1 MSDQENCEACGKIPT
16 KVVRTILPSIA
27 ISRNNVYALPLSF
40 ALNKQHVIDYKCQ
53 QRNSVAEYNSE
64 YENKLNTKAGLIGTG
79 DPLTRAYQALTSA
92 VIPGDLSAVRRPGR
106 STLWSAITPGGTFG
120 TPNPLARAAAAI
132 VDKPERGFRCPEGF
146 QFGGRFTDKY
156 YSTCGKKLFELA
168 ISLLSG
174 GQTLAELISPTIPRG
189 ISVQGRRLRSD
200 ATVGQVSMVR
210 KPEINIPKVG
220 SGNFAAFKNAIRNVT
235 DEMTQYA
242 EPVTRLVRRDGV
254 VLNPLVSAKVLRTV
268 PDNRDMEGAS
278 YVLYASKPTQIGKDE
293 LGVLSNSGIVSVVY
307 VLPNGGTLAIR
318 KTRNLSNGER
328 RRLGRLVAEAEKMPV
343 TDDPAARIEYIAAE
357 MDGPIAYEQS
367 FGDLKGPNDMVTVM
381 DPKTKREKQV
391 RRWYRDAFLMDSG
404 LRQVS
409 ERETQIEDEAGLVDD
424 LKTAISLVNRGGQI
438 GNITPEL
445 RIPAIEMSK
454 FADSKRINRR
464 MTSYTVGRDKLVA
477 VNSSDANEHLG
488 VMFASEMQS
497 QLGALAP
504 SVWFAGSGSRRPYI
518 VSYPED
524 VDSVSRV
531 ARSTGM
537 DLADPE
543 DMLRLMIADVLTDV
557 RNRNPSGIYTI
568 GDGPARRT
576 FASPIPSAASVESE
590 RMTRAEILS
599 MLDQSMYRSY
609 FMRLR
614 KEQRKRA
621 IALIEELLY
630 RAKQFNFREFARR
643 MSIDGKLTESE
654 RRHADILRRIFESR
668 IGVLS
673 SSLKFLKDVVNGK

>member
-1 MSDQENCEACGKIPT
+1 
-16 KVVRTILPSIA
+16 
-27 ISRNNVYALPLSF
+27 
-40 ALNKQHVIDYKCQ
+40 
-53 QRNSVAEYNSE
+53 
-64 YENKLNTKAGLIGTG
+64 
-79 DPLTRAYQALTSA
+79 
-92 VIPGDLSAVRRPGR
+92 
-106 STLWSAITPGGTFG
+106 
-120 TPNPLARAAAAI
+120 
-132 VDKPERGFRCPEGF
+132 
-146 QFGGRFTDKY
+146 
-156 YSTCGKKLFELA
+156 
-168 ISLLSG
+168 
-174 GQTLAELISPTIPRG
+174 
-189 ISVQGRRLRSD
+189 
-200 ATVGQVSMVR
+200 
-210 KPEINIPKVG
+210 
-220 SGNFAAFKNAIRNVT
+220 
-235 DEMTQYA
+235 
-242 EPVTRLVRRDGV
+242 
-254 VLNPLVSAKVLRTV
+254 
-268 PDNRDMEGAS
+268 
-278 YVLYASKPTQIGKDE
+278 
-293 LGVLSNSGIVSVVY
+293 
-307 VLPNGGTLAIR
+307 
-318 KTRNLSNGER
+318 
-328 RRLGRLVAEAEKMPV
+328 MPV

-381 DPKTKREKQV
+381 DPKNKREKQV

-454 FADSKRINRR
+454 FADSKRINKR
-464 MTSYTVGRDKLVA
+464 MTSYTIGRDKLVA

-590 RMTRAEILS
+590 RMTKAEILS

-621 IALIEELLY
+621 IVLIEELLY